1 MSTQSWLRPGVE
13 VSASLIAGRGLFTPT
28 ELRAGELVAR
38 VGGGV
43 VSEDELRRRLSR
55 RAANPAAPYV
65 DAISLD
71 GNHRHLILPPGSPVR
86 FGNHS
91 CNPNLWWEDELT
103 LVARRDINAGEELTN
118 DYATSTA
125 LPDFRMACL
134 CESDNCR
141 GMISGE
147 DWKLQT
153 LQAAYGDHWTPAPRA
168 CLGAPGRTTRSDED
182 EGGRSTTV
190 APVHKVTDNEGG
202 GGCRHARLK
211 PVAVTGMAPRWRPR
225 TMRVAGAPEPPLS
238 LARKHDDH
246 S

>member
-1 MSTQSWLRPGVE
+1 MHVSTQSWLRPGVE
-13 VSASLIAGRGLFTPT
+13 VSASLIAGRGLVTPT

-38 VGGGV
+38 VGGVV

-91 CNPNLWWEDELT
+91 CNPNLWWEDGLT

-134 CESDNCR
+134 CGSGNCR
-141 GMISGE
+141 GLISGGRLE
-147 DWKLQT
+147 TRNLAGGVRRSLDSCSTRL
-153 LQAAYGDHWTPAPRA
+153 
-168 CLGAPGRTTRSDED
+168 PGSTGIDD
-182 EGGRSTTV
+182 GRLES
-190 APVHKVTDNEGG
+190 K
-202 GGCRHARLK
+202 GCAS
-211 PVAVTGMAPRWRPR
+211 V
-225 TMRVAGAPEPPLS
+225 
-238 LARKHDDH
+238 
-246 S
+246 